1 MLAYAAQV
9 EVGVENLG
17 KGSGMT
23 AQPNYFEG
31 PKVTHEDVVAFA
43 KAKVNLAK
51 ATVDDRRGQLDYLK
65 RRLEYWIG
73 EHPEYNLRKIRGSGS
88 VTKGTALR
96 GSSDAD
102 MVAYVESAA
111 VGGVSVPEADLLNW
125 LRDRL
130 VEVYGDTKKPE
141 DFVISHHAVGI
152 SYSSGL
158 KVDVAPVIYEGD
170 TDDRGYLVT
179 RQGQRV
185 LTSVKLHLEFIRA
198 RKATAGKDYAQL
210 IRLLKAWVREQKRI
224 NDDFRCKS
232 FLVELV
238 VAHLADQGWQGQR
251 LTLDDLTVALEQV
264 FAFIA
269 GTGMR
274 QRISFTDYYP
284 PSDLP
289 APTGTAMEVF
299 DPVNPDNNVVKDY
312 SHADRQTLVHAAA
325 DALDAISEAAYA
337 DTKGRAVS
345 SWKRVFGPGF
355 GV

>member
-1 MLAYAAQV
+1 
-9 EVGVENLG
+9 
-17 KGSGMT
+17 MT
-23 AQPNYFEG
+23 AHANYFEG
-31 PKVTHEDVVAFA
+31 PKVTHDDIVAYA
-43 KAKVNLAK
+43 KAKVNLPK
-51 ATVDDRRGQLDYLK
+51 ETVDDRRGQLDYLK

-73 EHPEYNLRKIRGSGS
+73 EHPDYSLLKIRGSGS
-88 VTKGTALR
+88 VTKGTALK

-111 VGGVSVPEADLLNW
+111 VGGVSVSEADLLIW

-130 VEVYGDTKKPE
+130 IEVYGATKKSE

-152 SYSSGL
+152 TYSSGL
-158 KVDVAPVIYEGD
+158 KVDVAPVIYQGD
-170 TDDRGYLVT
+170 LDDRGHLVT
-179 RQGQRV
+179 RQGERV

-198 RKATAGKDYAQL
+198 RKTAHGKNYAQL
-210 IRLLKAWVREQKRI
+210 IRLVKAWVREQRRI
-224 NDDFRCKS
+224 DENFRCKS
-232 FLVELV
+232 FLVELI
-238 VAHLADQGWQGQR
+238 VAHLADEGWQGRR
-251 LTLDDLTVALEQV
+251 LDLEDLTVALEQV

-274 QRISFTDYYP
+274 QRISFTDYYRAD
-284 PSDLP
+284 DLP
-289 APTGTAMEVF
+289 AAANTAMEVF

-312 SHADRQTLVHAAA
+312 SLAHRQTLTQAAG

-345 SWKRVFGPGF
+345 AWKRVLGPGF